1 MDAEHRSYND
11 VEKGVWIM
19 TGRLDS
25 KIAIITGA
33 AHGQGLAA
41 ARIFVEEGA
50 KVAIFDIDGEAA
62 EKAAADIGQ
71 SAAIAV
77 QCDVSDS
84 TSVQSAIDQ
93 VKNRFG
99 RIDVLHNNA
108 GAAFRK
114 GGEWDESQDGF
125 TLDITEELFDKSI
138 AVNLKSVFLMSKYV
152 IPSMIEQG
160 SGSVINVSSLAG
172 PITGSSSHAYCAA
185 KAGVVGLTRALAL
198 GYGPKGVR
206 VNAICPGLVETP
218 LVEHILSNK
227 EWVDSFA
234 QGAALR
240 RIAQPDDMAKVAL
253 FLASDDSSY
262 MTGSIVTVDGGV
274 SIRN

>member
-1 MDAEHRSYND
+1 
-11 VEKGVWIM
+11 M
-19 TGRLDS
+19 TGRLEG

-33 AHGQGLAA
+33 ANGQGLAA
-41 ARIFVEEGA
+41 ARIFVGEGA
-50 KVAIFDIDGEAA
+50 KIAMLDIDTDAAAKGAA
-62 EKAAADIGQ
+62 ELGD
-71 SAAIAV
+71 SSAIAV
-77 QCDVSDS
+77 RCDVADS
-84 TSVQSAIDQ
+84 ASVRSAIEQ
-93 VKNRFG
+93 VKSHYG

-138 AVNLKSVFLMSKYV
+138 AVNLKSVFLTSKYT
-152 IPSMIEQG
+152 IPHMIEQG
-160 SGSVINVSSLAG
+160 GGSIINVSSLAG
-172 PITGSSSHAYCAA
+172 PVTGSSSHAYCAA

-198 GYGPKGVR
+198 AYGPKGVR
-206 VNAICPGLVETP
+206 VNSIAPGLVETP
-218 LVEHILSNK
+218 LVDHILSNK

-262 MTGSIVTVDGGV
+262 MTGSMVTVDGGV